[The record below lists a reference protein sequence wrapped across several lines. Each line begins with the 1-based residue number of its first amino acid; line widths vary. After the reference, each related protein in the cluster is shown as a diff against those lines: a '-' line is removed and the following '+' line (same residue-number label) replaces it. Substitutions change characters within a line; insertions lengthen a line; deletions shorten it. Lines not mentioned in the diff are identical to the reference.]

1 MTDEKNTLGRRLKRY
16 ADVTTTVGGAAARM
30 AGARMLGLERNSKT
44 EASDLKAALGN
55 LKGPLMKV
63 AQMLATVPD
72 AIPADFAVELS
83 TLQTQAPPMG
93 WPFVRRRM
101 QAELGPAW
109 EQRFKSFER
118 EAAAAASLG
127 QVHRATD
134 KQGKKLACKLQYA
147 DMASAVEADL
157 AQLKLIFALYSRMDR
172 AIDPSEISEEVGA
185 RLREELDYKREAAH
199 IALYRAML
207 KDIGTIHIPEV
218 VPELST
224 GRLLTM
230 SWEDGRPIL
239 EFKGRSLADRNKI
252 ALAMF
257 RAWWHPFSHFG
268 AIHGDPHLGN
278 YTIRENLDL
287 NLLDFGCIRTFKP
300 KFVGGVIDLYRAL
313 ETNKPDL
320 AVHAY
325 ETWGF
330 VGLKKEVIDTLNI
343 WARFIYAPMLD
354 NRVRTVADGVEP
366 AAYGRKQAFE
376 VHQRLKQLGP
386 IKPPREFVFMDRAAI
401 GLGGVFLHLQ
411 AELNFHK
418 LFNEEIENFSLAT
431 VGKRQKSVFEA
442 AGVPL
447 PG

>member
-1 MTDEKNTLGRRLKRY
+1 MTNEKNTLSRRLKRY
-16 ADVTTTVGGAAARM
+16 ADVTTAVGGTAARM
-30 AGARMLGLERNSKT
+30 AGARMLGFERDSKS
-44 EASDLKAALGN
+44 EASQLKAALGN

-72 AIPADFAVELS
+72 AVPADFAAELS

-101 QAELGPAW
+101 QSELGPAW
-109 EQRFKSFER
+109 EQKFKSFER

-134 KQGKKLACKLQYA
+134 KRGRKLACKLQYA

-157 AQLKLIFALYSRMDR
+157 AQLKLIFAVYRRMDR

-207 KDIGTIHIPEV
+207 KDIRTIHIPEV

-230 SWEDGRPIL
+230 SWEEGRPIL
-239 EFKGRSLADRNKI
+239 EFKQRPLADRNKI
-252 ALAMF
+252 AHSLF
-257 RAWWHPFSHFG
+257 RAWWHPFSHYA

-300 KFVGGVIDLYRAL
+300 KFVGGVIDLYRSL
-313 ETNKPDL
+313 EQNKPDL

-330 VGLKKEVIDTLNI
+330 KGLKKEIIDTLNI
-343 WARFIYAPMLD
+343 WARFIYAPLLD

-376 VHQRLKQLGP
+376 VHSRLKQLGP
-386 IKPPREFVFMDRAAI
+386 VKPPREFVFMDRAAI
-401 GLGGVFLHLQ
+401 GLGAVFLHLQ
-411 AELNFHK
+411 AELNFYK
-418 LFNEEIENFSLAT
+418 LFNEEIENFSLTT
-431 VGKRQKSVFEA
+431 VAKRQKA
-442 AGVPL
+442 AFDAASVPL
-447 PG
+447 PT